1 MKNSLR
7 CVYLVSCEIQKI
19 VFNHLFEFFVKS
31 FPKLVQNRRQ
41 NYRGDITNFDPF
53 PMALLVQKTVI
64 EYWLNVR
71 IFCIRDFSWKTEDYQ
86 YRFANKVG
94 KPIALI
100 LEDGIEQ
107 IFFPYYFG
115 KNCQLQKIYFHWRKF
130 EHKLCICIIRAVEIV
145 LSQPLIM
152 GMDVGGFGKIIC
164 GM

>member
-1 MKNSLR
+1 M
-7 CVYLVSCEIQKI
+7 
-19 VFNHLFEFFVKS
+19 FNHRFKFFVKS

-41 NYRGDITNFDPF
+41 NYRGNITNFDPF
-53 PMALLVQKTVI
+53 PMALLIQKIDI
-64 EYWLNVR
+64 EYWLNIG
-71 IFCIRDFSWKTEDYQ
+71 IFCIQDFGGKTGDYQ

-107 IFFPYYFG
+107 IFFLYYFS

-130 EHKLCICIIRAVEIV
+130 EHQLRICVIRAVKIV

-152 GMDVGGFGKIIC
+152 DMDVGGFGKIIR